1 MKNCFFLNLILFHQ
15 LFLYKIPC
23 FHSSI
28 EDPFFESQVVAIGVD
43 CLKNISKF
51 DYLCEK
57 NKKSKDHKMGTSP
70 SFDCFQFIV
79 EIEVK
84 LNFTTF

>member
-1 MKNCFFLNLILFHQ
+1 MKNCLFLNLIFFHQ

-28 EDPFFESQVVAIGVD
+28 GDLFIESQVVAIGVD
-43 CLKNISKF
+43 CLQDISEF

-57 NKKSKDHKMGTSP
+57 DKKSKDLKMGTSP
-70 SFDCFQFIV
+70 SFDCFQSI
-79 EIEVK
+79 IEVEVRS
-84 LNFTTF
+84 NSTTF